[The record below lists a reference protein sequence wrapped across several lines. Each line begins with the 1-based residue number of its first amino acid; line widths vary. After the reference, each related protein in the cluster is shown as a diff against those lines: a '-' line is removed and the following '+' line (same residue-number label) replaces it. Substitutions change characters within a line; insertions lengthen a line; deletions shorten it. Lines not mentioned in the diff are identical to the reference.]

1 MEGLKRK
8 WAQNTEDAPKEGKSD
23 FAHRQKLGIKAQAEE
38 MSRSAR
44 QVCRWEAGPLE
55 KVALRNR
62 FRMKVPLKEEKFKE
76 CWQ

>member
-38 MSRSAR
+38 MSRQQQVQSRR
-44 QVCRWEAGPLE
+44 QKR
-55 KVALRNR
+55 
-62 FRMKVPLKEEKFKE
+62 
-76 CWQ
+76 